1 MTKLLLLLDIAPEP
15 VYSNGSTRN
24 PWMLI
29 GSGIALVA
37 LIGWFIWKRKR
48 DRNNPPV

>member
-1 MTKLLLLLDIAPEP
+1 MNKLFILLDVPAEPEY
-15 VYSNGSTRN
+15 VNQFTRN

-29 GSGIALVA
+29 GSGAALVA

-48 DRNNPPV
+48 GKDNPPA